1 MIAVLV
7 CLLPVVVLF
16 AALGAADKR
25 WPDRLNRRGRHLA
38 GLPEHEL
45 QRQALS
51 PTRPR
56 DSRTAG
62 GRGTPKTVLFALA
75 VEQQRFR

>member
-7 CLLPVVVLF
+7 CLLPVVLLF

-25 WPDRLNRRGRHLA
+25 WPDRLSRRGCHLA
-38 GLPEHEL
+38 GLPEAEA
-45 QRQALS
+45 RA
-51 PTRPR
+51 PTLRPR
-56 DSRTAG
+56 DSLTAG

-75 VEQQRFR
+75 AEQQRFH